1 MIYLDNAA
9 TTPVLPEVKAAMDP
23 HLGEAFGNAS
33 SLHAAGRR
41 ARKALEDA
49 REGIAACLGADP
61 KGLHFTSCATESN
74 NLALMGTA
82 EALREK
88 GDHVITSAI
97 EHPSVMATC
106 KRLETRGFR
115 VTRLPVDA
123 HGLVDPGEAARAVTP
138 QTILASIMWVNN
150 EVGTA
155 QPIKELR
162 KAFGKVLFHTD
173 AAQAVG
179 KVPVSVASVDLLTV
193 AAHKFH
199 GPKGIGALWVRRG
212 TPIAAQLTGGGQ
224 EFELRPGTENVAGIA
239 GMAKAIRIAFGG
251 LEVNARRMETLRARL
266 LAGLQ
271 ALGGVKVHGPSER
284 RSPHVLC
291 VSIEGVEGEA
301 AVLALDAEGVCV
313 STGSACASGSHEASP
328 VLRAMGVP
336 PEVIRGSVRFGLS
349 SLTTEGEIEAALAAV
364 RRVVTRLRGLSGP

>member
-1 MIYLDNAA
+1 
-9 TTPVLPEVKAAMDP
+9 
-23 HLGEAFGNAS
+23 
-33 SLHAAGRR
+33 
-41 ARKALEDA
+41 
-49 REGIAACLGADP
+49 
-61 KGLHFTSCATESN
+61 
-74 NLALMGTA
+74 
-82 EALREK
+82 
-88 GDHVITSAI
+88 
-97 EHPSVMATC
+97 
-106 KRLETRGFR
+106 
-115 VTRLPVDA
+115 VDA

-138 QTILASIMWVNN
+138 RTILASIMWVNN

-155 QPIKELR
+155 QPIEELR
-162 KAFGKVLFHTD
+162 GSFGKVLFHTD

-212 TPIAAQLTGGGQ
+212 TPVAAQLTGGGQ

-239 GMAKAIRIAFGG
+239 GMAKAMRLACDG
-251 LEVNARRMETLRARL
+251 LEVNARRMETLRVRL

-271 ALGGVKVHGPSER
+271 ALGGVKVHGSFER

-291 VSIEGVEGEA
+291 VSLEGVEGEA
-301 AVLALDAEGVCV
+301 VVLALDAEGVCV

-364 RRVVTRLRGLSGP
+364 GRVVARLRGLSERT